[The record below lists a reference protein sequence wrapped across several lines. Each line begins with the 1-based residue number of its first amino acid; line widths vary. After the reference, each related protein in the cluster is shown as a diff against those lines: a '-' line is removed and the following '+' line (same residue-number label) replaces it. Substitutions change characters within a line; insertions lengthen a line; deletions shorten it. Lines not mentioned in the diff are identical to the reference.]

1 MPRIIFRC
9 PYIKGGSAES
19 AAHLE
24 NYVGYVATREG
35 VERIDPGRA
44 KYPATRKQRDMVE
57 RLLREFPLS
66 RGMFEYE
73 DYLSTPTRG
82 NASEFITR
90 ALEDNIDQ
98 IAKRENYLQYIA
110 MRPRAQ
116 QMGPHG
122 LFTGTGDS
130 LVLSQT
136 AEAVARHPG
145 NVWLPIISLRR
156 EDAARLGYDNAEAW
170 RDLLSSYAL
179 EMAKAMKIPWEQFRW
194 YAAYH
199 DEGHHPHVH
208 MVCYSEDPAQGF
220 LTRTG
225 IAKIKSDLAKE
236 IFRQELTALYQK
248 QTQARDEIT
257 QEAQAI
263 IEKLIQQMQT
273 GSLHNERIEKLMAH
287 LSHRLQFLSG
297 KKQYGY
303 LKAPLKAV
311 VDEIVE
317 ELAKDSRVADAYRLW
332 YELRGEV
339 LRTYKDELPQPLP
352 LSQQKEFKR
361 IKNMVI
367 EEAVRLGGMPAEQ
380 PDLETRQ
387 SEIPEEPVEP
397 DEPSHQE
404 EDGDPSG
411 LPEPEEPQAPEDV
424 PLPVEPEASAAPH
437 VEWSDEYKQARRC
450 LYGGDER
457 PPDFE
462 KAYDGFLA
470 EARRG
475 NALAM
480 HDLGR
485 MFADGLVPKSLWEDD
500 GSGQESPAHWWYA
513 KALGAFLAAEEEKPW
528 RYLEYRIGKMYAAG
542 LGTDQDHGAAAQWFS
557 RSANQRYKYAQYSLG
572 GLYYHGKGVEK
583 DFPEAFRLYSESAAQ
598 DFPYASF
605 ELGKMCRDG
614 IGTEIDPD
622 ASARHFAAAYSGFC
636 QLEMQSHDDRLQYR
650 IGWMLLHGI
659 GTRKEPEAAK
669 EYFEKSARLG
679 NPHAQY
685 QLAKLALSDVNAD
698 PKRIAEALE
707 WLAKSAEAGQDCA
720 QYALAKLYRDGK
732 DASGK
737 GAVEQDIDRAV
748 ELFEKAAAQENHYA
762 SYALGKLYLEG
773 KELPKDIDAALRWL
787 RHAAKLQNSFAQ
799 YRLGKLHLI
808 GEEVPKDVEAAIL
821 WLTASADQGNSFAQY
836 TLASVYLKG
845 EDTAKDLPRALAL
858 LNLSADQGNQF
869 AQYALAILYLKGEQ
883 IPKDLPRAWKLLTL
897 SADQGNQFAQYQMG
911 KLLLAGEELP
921 KDVEAAVRWL
931 TASADKGNQFAQYR
945 LGKLYLLGKDVPKDK
960 ESAARWFTLAAAQG
974 NEYAQYFLDHIDDVF
989 TEPLALV
996 ATRLLHHLGNI
1007 FREQTPPPSGS
1018 AGMRVGVDKK
1028 LLRKIK
1034 EKKIAQGHK
1043 QDDHEPS
1050 MTL

>member
-24 NYVGYVATREG
+24 NYVGYIATREG
-35 VERIDPGRA
+35 AERIDPGRA
-44 KYPATRKQRDMVE
+44 NYPATGKQRAMVE
-57 RLLREFPLS
+57 QLLRKFPLS

-73 DYLSTPTRG
+73 DYLAAPTRG

-110 MRPRAQ
+110 MRPRSQ

-122 LFTGTGDS
+122 LFTGTQDA
-130 LVLSQT
+130 LVLSQV
-136 AEAVARHPG
+136 AEAVAHHPG
-145 NVWLPIISLRR
+145 NVWLPILSLRR

-170 RDLLSSYAL
+170 RELLSSYAL
-179 EMAKAMKIPWEQFRW
+179 EMARAMKIPWEQFRW
-194 YAAYH
+194 YASYH
-199 DEGHHPHVH
+199 DEGHHPHAH
-208 MVCYSEDPAQGF
+208 MVCYSEDPSHGF
-220 LTRTG
+220 LTKTG

-248 QTQARDEIT
+248 QTRQRDDLT
-257 QEAQAI
+257 QEVRAVM
-263 IEKLIQQMQT
+263 EKLIEQMRT
-273 GSLHNERIEKLMAH
+273 GSLRNDRIEKLMAH

-332 YELRGEV
+332 HELRGEV
-339 LRTYKDELPQPLP
+339 LRTYKDELPEPLP
-352 LSQQKEFKR
+352 LSRQKDFKR

-367 EEAVRLGGMPAEQ
+367 EEAVRLGGMPAEPLIPETPLPEDPVEPEQ
-380 PDLETRQ
+380 PDVPVLLDEDGDTPELP
-387 SEIPEEPVEP
+387 SPEEPP
-397 DEPSHQE
+397 
-404 EDGDPSG
+404 
-411 LPEPEEPQAPEDV
+411 LEDV
-424 PLPVEPEASAAPH
+424 PLPAEPEESVPH
-437 VEWSDEYKQARRC
+437 VDWSDGYKQARRD
-450 LYGGDER
+450 LYGEEDR

-470 EARRG
+470 EARAG

-485 MFADGLVPKSLWEDD
+485 MFADGLIPESLWGNP
-500 GSGQESPAHWWYA
+500 GSEQGPASHWWYA
-513 KALGAFLAAEEEKPW
+513 KALGAFQSAEAEKPW

-542 LGTDQDHGAAAQWFS
+542 LGTDQNHEAAAEWFS
-557 RSANQRYKYAQYSLG
+557 LSAGQRYKYAQYSLG

-583 DFPEAFRLYSESAAQ
+583 DFPEAFRLYTDSAAQ

-614 IGTEIDPD
+614 VGTEIAPD
-622 ASARHFAAAYSGFC
+622 EAGRHFADAHAGFC
-636 QLEMQSHDDRLQYR
+636 KLEMRSHDDRLQYR
-650 IGWMLLHGI
+650 IGWMLLHGV
-659 GTRKEPEAAK
+659 GTERDPEAAK
-669 EYFEKSARLG
+669 KYFEKSARLG

-685 QLAKLALSDVNAD
+685 QLAKLALSDVAAD
-698 PKRIAEALE
+698 PRRIAEALE

-732 DASGK
+732 DESGK
-737 GAVEQDIDRAV
+737 GAVDRDMDRAMD
-748 ELFEKAAAQENHYA
+748 LFEKAAARENHYA
-762 SYALGKLYLEG
+762 SYALGKLCLEG
-773 KELPKDIDAALRWL
+773 RELTKDIDAALRWL
-787 RHAAKLQNSFAQ
+787 RHSAALQNSFAQ
-799 YRLGKLHLI
+799 YRLGGLYLA
-808 GEEVPKDVEAAIL
+808 GEEVPKDVEAAIRWL
-821 WLTASADQGNSFAQY
+821 TASASQGNQFAQYKLGKLLLTGEDTGKDTGAAICWLTASADQGNAYARY

-845 EDTAKDLPRALAL
+845 EDAAKDLPRALEL

-869 AQYALAILYLKGEQ
+869 AQYQL
-883 IPKDLPRAWKLLTL
+883 
-897 SADQGNQFAQYQMG
+897 G

-921 KDVEAAVRWL
+921 KDVEAAIRWL
-931 TASADKGNQFAQYR
+931 TASAGQGNQFAQYR

-960 ESAARWFTLAAAQG
+960 EAAVHWFTLAAAQG
-974 NEYAQYFLDHIDDVF
+974 NEYAQYFLGHIDDVF

-1028 LLRKIK
+1028 LLRKIR
-1034 EKKIAQGHK
+1034 EKKMAQGHK
-1043 QDDHEPS
+1043 RDDHEQS